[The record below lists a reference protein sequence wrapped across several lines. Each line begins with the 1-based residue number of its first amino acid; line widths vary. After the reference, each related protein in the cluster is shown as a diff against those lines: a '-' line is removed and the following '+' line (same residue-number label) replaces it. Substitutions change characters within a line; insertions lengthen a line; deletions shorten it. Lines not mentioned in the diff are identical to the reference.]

1 MFTVPVAV
9 PFRIVNCPK
18 EVEPSD
24 TTTIPL
30 EIVKPF
36 DETT

>member
-9 PFRIVNCPK
+9 PFETVNCPK
-18 EVEPSD
+18 GVKPSD
-24 TTTIPL
+24 TTTIPV